1 MNKLFEEASFVIEQ
15 IESKGFKAFFVGGC
29 VRDYCL
35 NRPIKDID
43 IASSAKPE
51 EIQSIFPKTIPV
63 GIEHGTVIVRYNH
76 VSYEVTTF
84 RKEDKYEDFRR
95 PSKVWFVTNLEEDL
109 SRRDF
114 TFNAMAMDKN
124 FQLIDP
130 FNGREDLKKQQIR
143 TVGKPDHRFS
153 EDPLR
158 IMRAFRFM
166 SVYDMRIEEKTK
178 LALKKNAPLLKRIS
192 TERITVE
199 FKKLLEGE
207 QAGKALQ
214 LMQDCGVF
222 PYMPYPLEEIYEGSL
237 LSFNWSS
244 LISEEQRWA
253 AVIVLTKV
261 DDVRDFL
268 KLWKLPNKVIQ
279 SVLNILASYKKEKW
293 SKMDLYTTGL
303 NAALSGLRIK
313 CLIEN
318 ESYEERAS
326 KLKHLAKEVVIK
338 SRDDIPL
345 NGEDI
350 LKIKQKAPGVW
361 VGQLFQELEK
371 EIVEGKLPLSEKE
384 ISDWVRRWGKE

>member
-15 IESKGFKAFFVGGC
+15 IESKGFKAYFVGGC

-51 EIQSIFPKTIPV
+51 EVQNIFPKTIPV

-143 TVGKPDHRFS
+143 TVGKPDERFS

-166 SVYDMRIEEKTK
+166 SVYDMSIEEKTK

-192 TERITVE
+192 TERITME
-199 FKKLLEGE
+199 FKQLLEGE
-207 QAGKALQ
+207 QAGKALK

-222 PYMPYPLEEIYEGSL
+222 PYMPCPLEEISEGSL
-237 LSFNWSS
+237 LSFDWSS
-244 LISEEQRWA
+244 LESEEQRWA
-253 AVIVLTKV
+253 AIIVLTKV
-261 DDVRDFL
+261 DDERDFL
-268 KLWKLPNKVIQ
+268 KAWKLPNKVIQ
-279 SVLNILASYKKEKW
+279 SVLNILASFKKEKW
-293 SKMDLYTTGL
+293 SKMDLYTTGI
-303 NAALSGLRIK
+303 NEALSGLRLK
-313 CLIEN
+313 CLVED
-318 ESYEERAS
+318 ESYEEQAS
-326 KLKHLAKEVVIK
+326 KLKQLTKEVVIH

-371 EIVEGKLPLSEKE
+371 EIVEGKLPLTENE

>member
-1 MNKLFEEASFVIEQ
+1 MNKLFEDASYVIEQ
-15 IESKGFKAFFVGGC
+15 IESKGFKAYFVGGC

-95 PSKVWFVTNLEEDL
+95 PSKVWFVTKLEEDL

-130 FNGREDLKKQQIR
+130 FNGRDDLKKLQIR

-166 SVYDMRIEEKTK
+166 SVYGMNIEEETK
-178 LALKKNAPLLKRIS
+178 FALKKNAPLLKRIS

-207 QAGKALQ
+207 QTGKALQ
-214 LMQDCGVF
+214 LMRNCGVF
-222 PYMPYPLEEIYEGSL
+222 PYMPYPLEEICEGSL
-237 LSFNWSS
+237 PSFDWSS
-244 LISEEQRWA
+244 LKSEEQRWA

-261 DDVRDFL
+261 DDERDFL

-279 SVLNILASYKKEKW
+279 SVLNILSSYKKAKW
-293 SKMDLYTTGL
+293 TKMDLYTTGL
-303 NAALSGLRIK
+303 TEALSGLRLK
-313 CLIEN
+313 CLLED
-318 ESYEERAS
+318 ESYEEQAS
-326 KLKHLAKEVVIK
+326 KLKQLANEIVIK
-338 SRDDIPL
+338 SRDEIPL

-350 LKIKQKAPGVW
+350 LKIKQKAPDVW

-371 EIVEGKLPLSEKE
+371 EIVEGKLPLSERE
-384 ISDWVRRWGKE
+384 ISDWVRRWGTE

>member
-15 IESKGFKAFFVGGC
+15 IESKGFKAYFVGGC

-51 EIQSIFPKTIPV
+51 EVQNIFPKTIPV

-143 TVGKPDHRFS
+143 TVGKPDERFS

-192 TERITVE
+192 TERITME
-199 FKKLLEGE
+199 FKQLLEGE
-207 QAGKALQ
+207 QAGKALK

-222 PYMPYPLEEIYEGSL
+222 PYMPCPLEEISEGSL
-237 LSFNWSS
+237 LSFDWSS
-244 LISEEQRWA
+244 LESEEQRWA
-253 AVIVLTKV
+253 AIIVLTKV
-261 DDVRDFL
+261 EDERDFL
-268 KLWKLPNKVIQ
+268 KAWKLPNKVIQ
-279 SVLNILASYKKEKW
+279 SVLNILASFKKEKW
-293 SKMDLYTTGL
+293 SKMDLYTTGI
-303 NAALSGLRIK
+303 NEALSGLRLK
-313 CLIEN
+313 CLVED
-318 ESYEERAS
+318 ESYEEQAS
-326 KLKHLAKEVVIK
+326 KLKQLAKEVVIH

-371 EIVEGKLPLSEKE
+371 EIVEGKLPLTENE